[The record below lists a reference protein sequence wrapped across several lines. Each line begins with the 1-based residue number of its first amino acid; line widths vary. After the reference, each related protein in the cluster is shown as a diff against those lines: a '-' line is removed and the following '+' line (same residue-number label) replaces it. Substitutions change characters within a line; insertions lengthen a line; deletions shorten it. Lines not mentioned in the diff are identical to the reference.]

1 MQVAEAIVLVV
12 YGLCLAFIFCYSMV
26 QLHLTIR
33 YWLRTKRSG
42 KLAAAPLPL
51 PQRWPKVTVQLPLY
65 NERYVVERLIT
76 AIAAFDYPP
85 ERLQIQLLDDSTDD
99 TTAII
104 REKLKAYP
112 HLNIQH
118 IRRQERTG
126 YKAGALQHGLAQATG
141 EFICIFDADFL
152 PSPDFLKRTIPA
164 FTDSRVGVVQTRWEH
179 LNRDYSLLTRLQA
192 FGLNAHFTVEQVGR
206 NSGGHFIN
214 FNGTAGVWRR
224 ACIED
229 AGGWQ
234 ADTLTEDLDL
244 SYRAQL
250 RGWRFVYLEEVEA
263 PAELPADMGA
273 LKSQQFRWTK
283 GAAETARKHLHR
295 VLQSRLPFLTKV
307 HAFFHLLNSAIFICV
322 LLTALLSVPLLYIK
336 HTTPA
341 LSPLYKLGYALL
353 LSLAGLVAFYWSAQ
367 RAHSTGGWRS
377 NLAFVPEFL
386 LFLSISMGLSLHN
399 SLAVLEGY
407 MGRKT
412 PFIRTPKYN
421 ILAARDTWRKHAYRL
436 KSISLVTALE
446 GLLAL
451 YFLFGIWLAF
461 SWHQYEQLPFHV
473 LLAFGFGAVFIY
485 SLSHSRRG

>member
-1 MQVAEAIVLVV
+1 MQVAEATVLVL
-12 YGLCLAFIFCYSMV
+12 YGICLAFIFCYSMV

-33 YWLRTKRSG
+33 YWLRRRSAQTP
-42 KLAAAPLPL
+42 AADMP
-51 PQRWPKVTVQLPLY
+51 PQPQDWPRVTVQLPVY

-104 REKLKAYP
+104 AKTLEAYP
-112 HLNIQH
+112 HLDIQH
-118 IRRQERTG
+118 IRRPERTG
-126 YKAGALQHGLAQATG
+126 YKAGALQYGLAQATG

-152 PSPDFLKRTIPA
+152 PKPDFLKRTVPA
-164 FTDSRVGVVQTRWEH
+164 FNKPRIGVVQTRWGH

-206 NSGGHFIN
+206 NTGGDFIN
-214 FNGTAGVWRR
+214 FNGTAGVWRK

-250 RGWRFVYLEEVEA
+250 KGWQFVYLEEVEA

-283 GAAETARKHLHR
+283 GAAETARKHLLRLLHTK
-295 VLQSRLPFLTKV
+295 LPFKTKL

-322 LLTALLSVPLLYIK
+322 LLTAVLSVPLLYIK

-341 LSPLYKLGYALL
+341 LSPLYKLGYLLL
-353 LSLAGLVAFYWSAQ
+353 LSLGGLIAFYWSAQ
-367 RAHSTGGWRS
+367 HARSTSAWRTS
-377 NLAFVPEFL
+377 LRFIPEFF

-399 SLAVLEGY
+399 SIAVAEGY
-407 MGRKT
+407 MGKRT

-421 ILAARDTWRKHAYRL
+421 IVAARDTWRKHVYRM
-436 KSISLVTALE
+436 KSISAVTILE

-451 YFLFGIWLAF
+451 YFLAGIALAF
-461 SWHQYEQLPFHV
+461 RWQQYEQLPFHV
-473 LLAFGFGAVFIY
+473 LLTIGFSAVFIY
-485 SLSHSRRG
+485 SLLHSRRG